1 MAGEVEGVA
10 CCHTFVVVSIAAVNR
25 RRRQPIVRTD
35 PLGLDIGKAFW
46 ILQALAV

>member
-1 MAGEVEGVA
+1 VPSTRQYYASFAHLGTQLA
-10 CCHTFVVVSIAAVNR
+10 SR
-25 RRRQPIVRTD
+25 RRRQPRVRTD